1 MPSPYFKAYVSTF
14 RRLRSAEANVT
25 RIPGDATHG
34 EMVVA
39 HYYPPADWASHL
51 THTAPDDPADGA
63 HALPAEQPLTFGD
76 TALGRRFR
84 GN

>member
-1 MPSPYFKAYVSTF
+1 MPSPYFRAYVSTL
-14 RRLRSAEANVT
+14 RRLRSAEAHVT

-34 EMVVA
+34 ETVVA
-39 HYYPPADWASHL
+39 HYYPPDDWASHL
-51 THTAPDDPADGA
+51 THTTPDDPADGGPT
-63 HALPAEQPLTFGD
+63 LPAELPRTFAD